1 MNLVASHSLIGG
13 GGFTGSNEITFLEFL
28 AVGPGVLVS
37 QAMAFSGLSGT
48 FSPEPF
54 SLISPLIHHLIACP
68 ARSTIFQL
76 STGLPN
82 TLTPWIAL
90 SAIRAFVPTLV
101 KSA

>member
-54 SLISPLIHHLIACP
+54 YLISPLIHHLIACP
-68 ARSTIFQL
+68 AR

-101 KSA
+101 KSV